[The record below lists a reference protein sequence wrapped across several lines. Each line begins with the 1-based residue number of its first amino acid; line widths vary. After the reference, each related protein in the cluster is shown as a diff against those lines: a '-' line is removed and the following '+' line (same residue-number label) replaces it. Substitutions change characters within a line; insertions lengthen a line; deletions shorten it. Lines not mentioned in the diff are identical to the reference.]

1 MADIKFLDQEGLT
14 TVLSKLANG
23 DLKMTG
29 TLAWKNDGNGSVL
42 GLNTYNH
49 YIDVGSGYIN
59 FSSDKRLKENIQ
71 DITNLLDNVLA
82 ANIKTFNFI
91 SNPDET
97 CIGVIAQEIEENF
110 KDSPLKDVLVKTNK
124 DGMLSVNETKFV
136 YVVWEAFKEYV
147 AKTDKKIEELK
158 SQIEKL
164 KGE

>member
-14 TVLSKLANG
+14 TALSKLANG
-23 DLKMTG
+23 DLKMKGQVTWDSTLSNGTYAISTG
-29 TLAWKNDGNGSVL
+29 
-42 GLNTYNH
+42 H
-49 YIDVGSGYIN
+49 HPIDVGQGYIN
-59 FSSDKRLKENIQ
+59 FLSDKRLKENIQ

-136 YVVWEAFKEYV
+136 YVVY
-147 AKTDKKIEELK
+147 
-158 SQIEKL
+158 
-164 KGE
+164 

>member
-29 TLAWKNDGNGSVL
+29 TLAWKNSGNGTVL
-42 GLNTYNH
+42 GLDTFDH
-49 YIDVGSGYIN
+49 YIDVGQGYIN

-147 AKTDKKIEELK
+147 VKTDKN
-158 SQIEKL
+158 S
-164 KGE
+164 

>member
-29 TLAWKNDGNGSVL
+29 ALERKNDGNGTVL
-42 GLNTYNH
+42 GLDTYNH
-49 YIDVGSGYIN
+49 YIDVGQGYIN
-59 FSSDKRLKENIQ
+59 FSSDRRLKENIQ
-71 DITNLLDNVLA
+71 QVGNLLEKVLA
-82 ANIKTFNFI
+82 TNINTFNFI
-91 SNPDET
+91 GNPDET

-136 YVVWEAFKEYV
+136 YVVY
-147 AKTDKKIEELK
+147 
-158 SQIEKL
+158 
-164 KGE
+164 

>member
-29 TLAWKNDGNGSVL
+29 ALEWKSFDTTGTTLGI
-42 GLNTYNH
+42 NTKGR
-49 YIDVGSGYIN
+49 YIDVGQGYIN
-59 FSSDKRLKENIQ
+59 FSSDRRLKENIQ
-71 DITNLLDNVLA
+71 QVGNLLEKVLA
-82 ANIKTFNFI
+82 TNINTFNFI
-91 SNPDET
+91 GNPDET

-136 YVVWEAFKEYV
+136 YVVY
-147 AKTDKKIEELK
+147 
-158 SQIEKL
+158 
-164 KGE
+164 